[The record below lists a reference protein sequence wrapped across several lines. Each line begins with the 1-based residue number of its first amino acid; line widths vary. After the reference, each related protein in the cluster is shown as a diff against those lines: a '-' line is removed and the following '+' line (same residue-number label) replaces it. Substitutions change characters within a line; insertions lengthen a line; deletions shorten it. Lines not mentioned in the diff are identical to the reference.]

1 MAIITQL
8 KLLWTHLIDPGLVP
22 PVGGVVIAEVS
33 ELPVAGLVVQVAQGL
48 LVPLHRDVRGPHH
61 LVPPHCL
68 NPHLILTSAS
78 ACDHLGA
85 EHQHSEI
92 KIFVKKDIFLRC
104 IL

>member
-1 MAIITQL
+1 M
-8 KLLWTHLIDPGLVP
+8 
-22 PVGGVVIAEVS
+22 VIAEVA

-78 ACDHLGA
+78 ASDHLGA

-92 KIFVKKDIFLRC
+92 EISVKIHFEDVLYCRFVDNITFD
-104 IL
+104 